1 MKIGNPTK
9 IHEAKDNND
18 GIWQRPWIQKDQP
31 RLLFIK
37 IKSNVIQFQK
47 PIIDNLLWNNE
58 HAMED

>member
-37 IKSNVIQFQK
+37 IKSNVIQF
-47 PIIDNLLWNNE
+47 
-58 HAMED
+58 